1 MSSLRIIEVALRC
14 IALEYEIPLSINSLS
29 RRREYGSV
37 EVSAIGKRSNQT
49 TNLGVRSSNLFGRA
63 TSLEHWERQKPDI
76 SALDA
81 ATRVRSSSLF
91 GAHPDFEPWRLNL
104 KALLC
109 AATFAILVATPVL
122 GADSVSLVGT
132 WTGQRDRIAK
142 VEGRRGGL
150 ATLVITEQ
158 QGNTFVGRLKR
169 SNATGDEDEAL
180 WGAFTP
186 GARLMIGSD
195 EEGTYIFD
203 LVDQNT
209 LDYCYSETGA
219 SPRSVCAR
227 LTRRP

>member
-1 MSSLRIIEVALRC
+1 M
-14 IALEYEIPLSINSLS
+14 
-29 RRREYGSV
+29 
-37 EVSAIGKRSNQT
+37 
-49 TNLGVRSSNLFGRA
+49 
-63 TSLEHWERQKPDI
+63 
-76 SALDA
+76 
-81 ATRVRSSSLF
+81 
-91 GAHPDFEPWRLNL
+91 
-104 KALLC
+104 KALLLS
-109 AATFAILVATPVL
+109 AATLALLVSTPVFS
-122 GADSVSLVGT
+122 ADAVSLVGT

-150 ATLVITEQ
+150 ATLVISEQ

-169 SNATGDEDEAL
+169 ANSTGDEDEAL

-227 LTRRP
+227 LTRQP